1 MGKIIAKPT
10 ITEQTQKQM
19 CAPGNGME
27 EKESDKELIEI
38 EVSISGTN
46 SNGVDNNNSDI
57 D

>member
-10 ITEQTQKQM
+10 ITEQAQKQM

-27 EKESDKELIEI
+27 EKESDKELIEF

-46 SNGVDNNNSDI
+46 SNGVDNNNSDT